1 MRRVSRDPA
10 ELRKAL
16 KKGKGK
22 LDGQAGYGGRT
33 LQWAEAGRGEK
44 GGKPCVR

>member
-22 LDGQAGYGGRT
+22 LDAARPVTEVVCHGGLRQAEGG
-33 LQWAEAGRGEK
+33 GGES
-44 GGKPCVR
+44 CVR

>member
-22 LDGQAGYGGRT
+22 LDAD
-33 LQWAEAGRGEK
+33 AIEK
-44 GGKPCVR
+44 SVDIT